1 MFKAMQ
7 ETYGQRR
14 KLCPNNITMGSS
26 FFCWIYWNCDDLYLA
41 NAYLLMDMLSFLIY
55 MQKFNKISV
64 PKCLEWNVNEM

>member
-1 MFKAMQ
+1 MFKVMQ

-14 KLCPNNITMGSS
+14 KLYPNNLTMGSS
-26 FFCWIYWNCDDLYLA
+26 FFYGVYWNCDDLYLA

-64 PKCLEWNVNEM
+64 PRSLE